1 MDYELNL
8 QGSPSAASPLT
19 SGQFSSLTTL
29 QQYTSA
35 VPASKVILGVPFF
48 GIDWPTNNGTMAAN
62 AAGGAND
69 IPDSQ
74 AATNGPEYW
83 DPVTDTAWTSYQ
95 VGSQWHESYY
105 EGLNGLFDVAQLAA
119 HYNARGVGIWA
130 LGMENNDAQMIA
142 ALDGINPGAPPGTG
156 PQATSS
162 SPPPGAPTPAAPGGG
177 PTAVPAAAPSANAP
191 NAAPSGT
198 GSPPPAPATTTTTA
212 PAPFINAQ
220 RTGKTINL
228 TPVDASQVV
237 RLAVDGQVTD
247 IQTNEPAYSCLN
259 GTTLNVFTNLKGQ
272 PVAVA
277 ATPTNCVTQ
286 DFLLP

>member
-1 MDYELNL
+1 
-8 QGSPSAASPLT
+8 
-19 SGQFSSLTTL
+19 
-29 QQYTSA
+29 
-35 VPASKVILGVPFF
+35 
-48 GIDWPTNNGTMAAN
+48 MAAN

-74 AATNGPEYW
+74 AAANGPEYW

-162 SPPPGAPTPAAPGGG
+162 SSPAPGAPAPAAPNGG
-177 PTAVPAAAPSANAP
+177 PTAAAAASAPGTAP
-191 NAAPSGT
+191 APQAVAPSGT
-198 GSPPPAPATTTTTA
+198 GSPQPAATTTTTTA
-212 PAPFINAQ
+212 APFIHAQ
-220 RTGKTINL
+220 RTGTTVVL
-228 TPVDASQVV
+228 TPVDSSQV
-237 RLAVDGQVTD
+237 LSLTANGQVTNF
-247 IQTNEPAYSCLN
+247 QSNEPAYSCLN
-259 GTTLNVFTNLKGQ
+259 GATLNVFNNLRGQ
-272 PVAVA
+272 PVAEA
-277 ATPTNCVTQ
+277 ATPTNCITQ